1 METEAPHR
9 APDRT
14 PVTPRTQ
21 RLALRT
27 ASGALGTAFFGIA
40 ALVWMDARPPQAGHA
55 GLYIVHAPG
64 GAESASSAAA
74 RTTGGGAAGADL
86 HIAAAPGMSGSLG
99 AAERSRAEHIDWRP
113 DALVAAHAAGRE
125 PVVQIR
131 ERDQMKRVA
140 ADAMQAGRNAAAA
153 GRLVEA
159 RTKFEEAIELDPA
172 LADARYGLAIVLIRL
187 DDREGARAELED
199 LRPLDPSL
207 ANLLSNLLR

>member
-1 METEAPHR
+1 MDTEAPHR
-9 APDRT
+9 APDRS

-55 GLYIVHAPG
+55 ALYLVHAPG
-64 GAESASSAAA
+64 ESQSAGSAA
-74 RTTGGGAAGADL
+74 RTTGGGAGGADL
-86 HIAAAPGMSGSLG
+86 QIAAPPGMSGSLA
-99 AAERSRAEHIDWRP
+99 AAERSGAESIDWHP
-113 DALVAAHAAGRE
+113 DALVAAHAAGRD
-125 PVVQIR
+125 PVVKVG
-131 ERDQMKRVA
+131 ERDHMKRVA
-140 ADAMQAGRNAAAA
+140 ADAMQAGRDAAAA

-159 RTKFEEAIELDPA
+159 RTKFEEAIELDPG